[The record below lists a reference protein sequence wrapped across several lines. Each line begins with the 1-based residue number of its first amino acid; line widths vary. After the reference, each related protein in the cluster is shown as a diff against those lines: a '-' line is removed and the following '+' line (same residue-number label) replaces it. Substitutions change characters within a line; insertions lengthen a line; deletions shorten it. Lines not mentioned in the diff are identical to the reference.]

1 MVIGDWLP
9 VVTHWSLYRL
19 HGFFMMKGAYMVLDI
34 LLKLA
39 LYRLHGFFMMK
50 GAYMVLD
57 ILLKLADLVSRALSL
72 VTAILLFINNRPGR
86 GKH

>member
-1 MVIGDWLP
+1 MIIGDWLP
-9 VVTHWSLYRL
+9 VVTHWS
-19 HGFFMMKGAYMVLDI
+19 
-34 LLKLA
+34 